1 MQVIY
6 RYSIIGSVFG
16 LQIRKESVRFGLP
29 MQILI
34 NNNIEYN
41 KNGAIDRYYNLDNI
55 LKLNLDNNV
64 RENIEKK
71 FGKRVFFDSNDSCK
85 IGKLCG
91 LEVNHKLSMLYY
103 IIETDDKKLYVP
115 TYQSITLL

>member
-16 LQIRKESVRFGLP
+16 LQIRKASVRFGLP

-34 NNNIEYN
+34 NNNMEYN

>member
-16 LQIRKESVRFGLP
+16 LQIRKASVRFGLP

-34 NNNIEYN
+34 NNNMEYN

-64 RENIEKK
+64 IENIEKK
-71 FGKRVFFDSNDSCK
+71 FGKEN
-85 IGKLCG
+85 
-91 LEVNHKLSMLYY
+91 
-103 IIETDDKKLYVP
+103 
-115 TYQSITLL
+115 ITLNYYWKQCKPIHPKIEVKYTINKNIYGLVNNTRFLP

>member
-1 MQVIY
+1 M
-6 RYSIIGSVFG
+6 
-16 LQIRKESVRFGLP
+16 
-29 MQILI
+29 
-34 NNNIEYN
+34 EYN

-64 RENIEKK
+64 VENIEKK

>member
-1 MQVIY
+1 M
-6 RYSIIGSVFG
+6 
-16 LQIRKESVRFGLP
+16 
-29 MQILI
+29 
-34 NNNIEYN
+34 EYN

-64 RENIEKK
+64 IENIEKK